1 VEQRHIEIFASV
13 KVALLLRQSRLPMGL
28 FRNQGREEWGNLLLA
43 PRASIIEKNS
53 TLVGLPLRNNGRAS
67 PAARS
72 VSFRVPEF
80 N

>member
-1 VEQRHIEIFASV
+1 MHEKKRHFILKE
-13 KVALLLRQSRLPMGL
+13 KLQCLLV
-28 FRNQGREEWGNLLLA
+28 
-43 PRASIIEKNS
+43 
-53 TLVGLPLRNNGRAS
+53 LVGLPLRNNGRAS